1 MRKTIASISVFIL
14 VVSLLLTSCGK
25 SRTFEPSGVT
35 GEKAE
40 TTKSQRG
47 EIKLESDKF
56 TFYGVQMGMTTD
68 QVQLSVGKAA
78 QVYARN
84 DKMFLTENVKVNEF
98 KKRTRQSC
106 LLHLQHKQSACR
118 SAVCGILV
126 RRSFISECRH
136 SLPRHLRS
144 RRNRDT
150 ERNRQA
156 RNNLGIYGRLR
167 YSREKRRKGR
177 RDFIYA
183 ERSF

>member
-1 MRKTIASISVFIL
+1 MRKTIASISVLIL
-14 VVSLLLTSCGK
+14 AVSLLLTSCGK
-25 SRTFEPSGVT
+25 THTFEPSGVT

-47 EIKLESDKF
+47 EIKLDADKF

-68 QVQLSVGKAA
+68 QVQISVGKAA

-98 KKRTRQSC
+98 KNGLDRVVYYIFNTNNQLVEVQYVVSWSDGVWYQNAVT
-106 LLHLQHKQSACR
+106 LLRHIQH
-118 SAVCGILV
+118 
-126 RRSFISECRH
+126 
-136 SLPRHLRS
+136 

-156 RNNLGIYGRLR
+156 RNNLEIYGRLR

-177 RDFIYA
+177 RNFIYA
-183 ERSF
+183 EKSL